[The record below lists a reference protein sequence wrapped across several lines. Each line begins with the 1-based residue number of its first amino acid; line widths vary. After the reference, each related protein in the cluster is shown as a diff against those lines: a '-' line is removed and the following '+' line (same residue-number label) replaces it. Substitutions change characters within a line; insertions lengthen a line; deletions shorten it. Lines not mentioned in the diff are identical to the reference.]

1 MAELRKTL
9 TDVQKQQLAE
19 TQGTLSQLRAAFQKA
34 EAEAQRVVALIFD
47 AHSVPQHWT
56 ADIDPETGELV
67 CKGPDAPAD
76 PGPKLEK

>member
-1 MAELRKTL
+1 MAEIRKQL

-47 AHSVPQHWT
+47 AHGVPQDWT
-56 ADIDPETGELV
+56 AEIDQETGDLV
-67 CKGPDAPAD
+67 CKGPDAPAEA
-76 PGPKLEK
+76 GLKLE